1 MNSHVGMKIAFL
13 FAINLCIACSDKE
26 PSAEELLN
34 EVQKN
39 VVLTRDSLGAET
51 WLEVEKNEIVKIC
64 IDSKVRT
71 WETSLDTEILNDS
84 CLKVQ
89 IPTLIGVNTINV
101 KFPDSDNALKIN
113 FAVGMKYL
121 DFQNEEVYYGY
132 DLLLKAELSRKNVSV
147 TGKYLVDK
155 YPVTNC
161 EILRTLWED
170 IPSMTT
176 FLDSLNNDFIKSW
189 MLRKYAHDINEKCNI
204 HDSASTLFP
213 LYLAMKY
220 ANARSVRDSLK
231 PYYVFS
237 EITRKIIEIKPKSDK
252 YKHIKSKIRHD
263 HTQDGVSIWPDEK
276 HKYTIV
282 YGDFIEHEEK
292 NINVMVD
299 STSDGYRL
307 PYYDEWEMLARGGD
321 KSKRVPWGDSAS
333 FHEVS
338 KYAKLCIEI
347 KGDAWKKINLIDI
360 PFVPFNFCRWGRYN
374 ESGPVGKLKPNGYG
388 LYDMFGLVQEH
399 VLLELHNDGD
409 DPSIM
414 LLRGPYTEFGPR
426 TPETCVG
433 QCPSCLKGGSL
444 YSDWKT
450 IDYSYVSIDEYPR
463 SGGFRLVRNIGNN
476 AKWTEVKSN

>member
-1 MNSHVGMKIAFL
+1 
-13 FAINLCIACSDKE
+13 
-26 PSAEELLN
+26 
-34 EVQKN
+34 
-39 VVLTRDSLGAET
+39 
-51 WLEVEKNEIVKIC
+51 
-64 IDSKVRT
+64 
-71 WETSLDTEILNDS
+71 
-84 CLKVQ
+84 
-89 IPTLIGVNTINV
+89 
-101 KFPDSDNALKIN
+101 
-113 FAVGMKYL
+113 
-121 DFQNEEVYYGY
+121 
-132 DLLLKAELSRKNVSV
+132 
-147 TGKYLVDK
+147 
-155 YPVTNC
+155 
-161 EILRTLWED
+161 
-170 IPSMTT
+170 
-176 FLDSLNNDFIKSW
+176 
-189 MLRKYAHDINEKCNI
+189 MLRKHNHDFDEKCSI
-204 HDSASTLFP
+204 HDSAATLFP

-252 YKHIKSKIRHD
+252 YKHIKPKIRHD

-282 YGDFIEHEEK
+282 YDDFIEHEEK

-374 ESGPVGKLKPNGYG
+374 ESGPVGKLKPNGFG

-463 SGGFRLVRNIGNN
+463 SGGFRLVRNIGNS
-476 AKWTEVKSN
+476 AKWSEVKSK

>member
-1 MNSHVGMKIAFL
+1 MKKNLRLVVICFALIVCSLFCTSCTESVRYIAL
-13 FAINLCIACSDKE
+13 KRS
-26 PSAEELLN
+26 SLN
-34 EVQKN
+34 
-39 VVLTRDSLGAET
+39 AET
-51 WLEVEKNEIVKIC
+51 WLEVEKNETVKIC
-64 IDSKVRT
+64 MDSKVRT
-71 WETSLDTEILNDS
+71 WETSLASEILNAS
-84 CLKVQ
+84 CLKIQV
-89 IPTLIGVNTINV
+89 PTLIGVYPIHV
-101 KFPDSDNALKIN
+101 QFPDSDSLYKIN
-113 FAVGMKYL
+113 LAVGMKYL
-121 DFQNEEVYYGY
+121 DFKNEEVHYGY
-132 DLLLKAELSRKNVSV
+132 DLLLKAGLSRKNVSV

-161 EILRTLWED
+161 EILHTLWED
-170 IPSMTT
+170 IPSFSTS
-176 FLDSLNNDFIKSW
+176 LDSLNNDFIKSW
-189 MLRKYAHDINEKCNI
+189 MLRKHNHDFDEKCSI
-204 HDSASTLFP
+204 HDSAATLFP

-252 YKHIKSKIRHD
+252 YKHIKPKIRHD

-282 YGDFIEHEEK
+282 YDDFIEHEEK

-347 KGDAWKKINLIDI
+347 KGDAWKEINLIDI
-360 PFVPFNFCRWGRYN
+360 PFVPFNFCRWGGYN

-399 VLLELHNDGD
+399 VLLEMHNDWEA
-409 DPSIM
+409 PSNMI
-414 LLRGPYTEFGPR
+414 LRGPYTEFGPR

-444 YSDWKT
+444 YSDWKS

-463 SGGFRLVRNIGNN
+463 SGGFRLIRNIGNS
-476 AKWTEVKSN
+476 AKWSEVKSDKE